1 MSLCFFIYLVSTFS
15 ANMNITAKKRSGFI
29 LLAAI
34 MLFLFNAPI
43 LTVANTIAFSCGIPV
58 LYLYLFSTWIFCI
71 ILLML
76 ITHFRNTESKKH
88 E

>member
-1 MSLCFFIYLVSTFS
+1 M
-15 ANMNITAKKRSGFI
+15 

-34 MLFLFNAPI
+34 MLLLFNAPI
-43 LTVANTIAFSCGIPV
+43 LTVANKISFSFGIPV
-58 LYLYLFSTWIFCI
+58 LYLYLFSTWLVCI

-76 ITHFRNTESKKH
+76 ITHFRKSESPKN